1 MTTAKFIAYYRVSTA
16 RQGQSGL
23 GLEAQ
28 RKAVEDYLDGG
39 NWKLVEEFTEVESGK
54 RNDRP
59 KLDAALAACRKHR
72 ATLVV
77 AKLDRL
83 SRNAAFL
90 LLLRDSKVDFK
101 CADMPE
107 ADRFTVGILALVAE
121 REAEMTSKRT
131 RDALAAAKARGVK
144 LGNPRKRSRIVG
156 GEKRVGWDDALRKGR
171 GTIMDK
177 ADQFAVNVIPVI
189 EAVKSSGIETLQ
201 GIADA
206 LNNRGIETRR
216 GGAWHPMTVKN
227 IMERGIGR
235 YDR

>member
-1 MTTAKFIAYYRVSTA
+1 MTIGKFIAYYRVSTA

-28 RKAVEDYLDGG
+28 RKAVDDYLNGG
-39 NWKLVEEFTEVESGK
+39 DWKLVEEFTEVESGK

-144 LGNPRKRSRIVG
+144 LGNPRKRSRTVG

-171 GTIMDK
+171 ETITDK
-177 ADQFAVNVIPVI
+177 ADQFAANVIDVLPNLSSFISKACSGYGPVWT
-189 EAVKSSGIETLQ
+189 GLQ
-201 GIADA
+201 THSA
-206 LNNRGIETRR
+206 
-216 GGAWHPMTVKN
+216 
-227 IMERGIGR
+227 
-235 YDR
+235 